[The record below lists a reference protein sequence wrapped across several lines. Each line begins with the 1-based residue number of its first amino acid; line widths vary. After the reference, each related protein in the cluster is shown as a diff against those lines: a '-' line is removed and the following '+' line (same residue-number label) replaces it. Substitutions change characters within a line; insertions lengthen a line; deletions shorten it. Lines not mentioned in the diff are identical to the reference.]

1 MRRLITRTP
10 SANADANGRRSIRL
24 RLENFRIFRDS
35 GWFKLAPLTCIVG
48 RNSSGKSSVLSAI
61 LLLKQ
66 SIEREAM
73 GSSLMPLAL
82 AGPYCDLGNYADI
95 VHNHNESSEI
105 SLSVSVGLADLTR
118 AQSERSTPF
127 VEFTVPRRRQ
137 LGYGYYYGGSTDA
150 KLPEKG
156 EINARLTFSV
166 DEPFG
171 PSLSRF
177 ELAVTGVGSANFVRT
192 ISGERREHW
201 RVYTASL
208 PPKSLALVPTGRD
221 VFFPRVRVR
230 QASYGRSSP
239 TAKHRIRVFATATG
253 MLFRFLQQSLLR
265 SEVVGPFRTPP
276 ERRYTFGGFGSSGG
290 GTSGEQAVD
299 LLITEA
305 LLKSEGDRPLHS
317 ALSFWIRH
325 LKLAESFDVKDIAKR
340 LNLFE
345 VDITGAG
352 TGTSANLADVGFG
365 VSQVLPVLVQ
375 GLLMRRGGIY
385 LVQQPEI
392 HLHPDAQAGLA
403 DFFIYLASYGVVT
416 VVETHS
422 EYLLL
427 RLRRRLAEGAGP
439 VEAGLSI
446 EDPNVPPLTTK
457 DVAVLFTGPEGADA
471 GVRELEIG
479 DAFQFENLPTGFMSQ
494 ALDDR
499 IALLDAVG
507 KRNA

>member
-1 MRRLITRTP
+1 M
-10 SANADANGRRSIRL
+10 D
-24 RLENFRIFRDS
+24 
-35 GWFKLAPLTCIVG
+35 
-48 RNSSGKSSVLSAI
+48 
-61 LLLKQ
+61 
-66 SIEREAM
+66 
-73 GSSLMPLAL
+73 
-82 AGPYCDLGNYADI
+82 
-95 VHNHNESSEI
+95 
-105 SLSVSVGLADLTR
+105 
-118 AQSERSTPF
+118 F
-127 VEFTVPRRRQ
+127 VVPRRRQ
-137 LGYGYYYGGSTDA
+137 GYGYGYYFGSFPET
-150 KLPEKG
+150 KLPTKG
-156 EINARLTFSV
+156 QISTRLTFSV

-177 ELAVTGVGSANFVRT
+177 EISVSGVGSASFVRT

-201 RVYTASL
+201 RVYTTTL
-208 PPKSLALVPTGRD
+208 PPKSLTLAPGPREA
-221 VFFPRVRVR
+221 FFPSVRIR
-230 QASYGRSSP
+230 HASYSRSAP
-239 TAKHRIRVFATATG
+239 TAKHRIRVFATAAQ
-253 MLFRFLQQSLLR
+253 MLFRFLQQSLHR

-276 ERRYTFGGFGSSGG
+276 ERRYAFGGFGSSRGG
-290 GTSGEQAVD
+290 ASGEQAVD

-305 LLKSEGDRPLHS
+305 LLKPEGERPLHS

-352 TGTSANLADVGFG
+352 SRASANLADVGFG

-427 RLRRRLAEGAGP
+427 RLRRRLAENAKP
-439 VEAGLSI
+439 AVAGLRI
-446 EDPNVPPLTTK
+446 EDSSVPPLSPSE
-457 DVAVLFTGPEGADA
+457 VAVLFTGADGAEA
-471 GVRELEIG
+471 EVRELQLGES
-479 DAFQFENLPTGFMSQ
+479 FQFENLPPGFMSQ

-507 KRNA
+507 RRHA